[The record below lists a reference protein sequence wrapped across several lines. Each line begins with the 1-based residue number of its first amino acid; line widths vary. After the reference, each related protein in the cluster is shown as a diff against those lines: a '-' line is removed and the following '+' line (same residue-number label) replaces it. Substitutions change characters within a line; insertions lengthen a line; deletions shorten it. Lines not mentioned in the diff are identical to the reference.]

1 MATFK
6 TISSG
11 SNGNAYI
18 LKCKGETLLIELGVK
33 WKEILFCLDYDISN
47 VVGCIVSHKHRD
59 HSESVKHALQSNL
72 DVYSCS
78 DVQTLNSG
86 VKVLKTGLKTRIE
99 GFVVQ
104 PISVEHNVPCYA
116 YIIQHKE
123 FGKLLFVTDCRGFY
137 HVVRD
142 CNHILIECNWDSDV
156 IIDNIINDEL
166 SRSLHENHLEVNQ
179 TIETL
184 QANMTD
190 NLKNIVLLHLSHNN
204 IKPKATLQKVKDEV
218 GFENVYIAEK
228 GLIVEL

>member
-1 MATFK
+1 M
-6 TISSG
+6 
-11 SNGNAYI
+11 
-18 LKCKGETLLIELGVK
+18 
-33 WKEILFCLDYDISN
+33 
-47 VVGCIVSHKHRD
+47 
-59 HSESVKHALQSNL
+59 
-72 DVYSCS
+72 
-78 DVQTLNSG
+78 QTLDRG
-86 VKVLKTGLKTRIE
+86 VKVLKTGLKTQIG

-104 PISVEHNVPCYA
+104 PINVEHNVPCYA
-116 YIIQHKE
+116 YIIQHEE

>member
-1 MATFK
+1 MRF
-6 TISSG
+6 
-11 SNGNAYI
+11 N
-18 LKCKGETLLIELGVK
+18 LG
-33 WKEILFCLDYDISN
+33 
-47 VVGCIVSHKHRD
+47 
-59 HSESVKHALQSNL
+59 
-72 DVYSCS
+72 VYSCS
-78 DVQTLNSG
+78 DVQTLNRG
-86 VKVLKTGLKTRIE
+86 VKVLKTGLKTQIG
-99 GFVVQ
+99 GFIVQ
-104 PISVEHNVPCYA
+104 PINVEHNVPCYA
-116 YIIQHKE
+116 YIIQHEE